1 MIRKRERE
9 REKSNGQRVSL
20 VWFVRI
26 KWMFD
31 VDCWRVEN
39 TERKQR
45 GRNRERERDEEIL
58 LVKKPSQVVAG

>member
-1 MIRKRERE
+1 
-9 REKSNGQRVSL
+9 
-20 VWFVRI
+20 
-26 KWMFD
+26 MFD